1 MPAAT
6 ATITRTDMVGIC
18 KYTGK
23 RIAGIAYLRQR
34 IDTLLT
40 TPLVTRVMRRY
51 WGSKL
56 PRLVDRPTDA
66 ALHIDLYAAT
76 ALALKQWEP
85 ELKVSRVRITA
96 ISVGTVDLALEGT
109 YTELGTEQSQ
119 AVRLAV
125 SLARQGVIA

>member
-1 MPAAT
+1 
-6 ATITRTDMVGIC
+6 MVGIC

-23 RIAGIAYLRQR
+23 RIAGIEYLRQR
-34 IDTLLT
+34 SDTLLT

-85 ELKVSRVRITA
+85 ELKVSRVYITA
-96 ISVGTVDLALEGT
+96 IAAGTVDLALEGT
-109 YTELGTEQSQ
+109 YTELGTEQSET
-119 AVRLAV
+119 VRLAV
-125 SLARQGVIA
+125 SLARQGVLA